1 MIKRFFILILSCAP
15 ALFSNGQQQFSDEQ
29 FFKNDFTAFIQPLPN
44 VTGWKDG
51 ANAILIKDKKSYLL
65 NVKTGKQTAYSESF
79 DLKKEFE
86 TQLRPLIKVIGK
98 DLYVERSGKDT
109 RLTSDTNTKNN
120 PTLSPDGKYVAFTK
134 KNDLFVIDLLTLA
147 EKRLTVDGSDVILNG
162 YASWVYMEEI
172 LGRASKYQAFWW
184 SPDSKTIAFFRF
196 DDSKVPV
203 FTITDANTREGYVE
217 TIRYPKVGDNNPEV
231 KVGFSDINSGKTTW
245 ADFDSK
251 KDQYFGPPLWKPDGA
266 LLVQWMN
273 RKQNNLKVFE
283 VSAINGSKKLFYE
296 ENSSTWIKLEE
307 KNRFTIYNKGKNIL
321 IMSNAD
327 GWNHLYRHDGNGKRL
342 NSVTRG
348 DMFVTT
354 IHGVDEKKQVVYF
367 SGRTKNNSTRT
378 QLFSAKLDGS
388 GLRQLTPGEY
398 NHYSI
403 SLSPDFSS
411 FASFHENSTTPKRLG
426 VATTGKK
433 LLTIADSRTSAFSE
447 SLPARTTIAR
457 VRSEDGKFEL
467 PVRIVWPVHMEE
479 GKKYP
484 VLFSIYGG
492 PERNDVM
499 DNFQLTGEQQWFAR
513 EGLIQ
518 VVADHRGSTHFGK
531 EGSDQLFH
539 KLGYW
544 EIKDYSAVV
553 KWLTDSAQADP
564 SRVGIRGFSYG
575 GYLSAYALTFGADVF
590 TVGMAGGSVTDWA
603 LYDTHYTE
611 RYMGTPADNPAGY
624 RESNVLTHTSRYK
637 GKLQIVHGI
646 IDENVHMQNSIQ
658 LISDLQEKKKDFEM
672 MIYSGARHGWGGNK
686 GAHFTNLKNN
696 FIYAYLLEK
705 PMPKKLLK

>member
-1 MIKRFFILILSCAP
+1 MIKRFFISFFVCALGLV
-15 ALFSNGQQQFSDEQ
+15 ATGQQKLSDEQ
-29 FFKNDFTAFIQPLPN
+29 FFKNDFSEFIQPLP
-44 VTGWKDG
+44 VISGWKDG
-51 ANAILIKDKKSYLL
+51 SNAILIKDKQTFLL
-65 NVKTGKQTAYSESF
+65 DAATGKEVAYNEPF
-79 DLKKEFE
+79 NPQKEYEALLKPSVRTKN
-86 TQLRPLIKVIGK
+86 K
-98 DLYVERSGKDT
+98 DLYVEIKGKER
-109 RLTSDTNTKNN
+109 RLTFDSTAEAN
-120 PTLSPDGKYVAFTK
+120 PTISPDGNFVAFTK
-134 KNDLFVIDLLTLA
+134 DNDLYVINLGTS
-147 EKRLTVDGSDVILNG
+147 EQKRLTVDGSDVILNG

-231 KVGFSDINSGKTTW
+231 KVGFADISSGKTTW

-251 KDQYFGPPLWKPDGA
+251 EDQYFGPPLWKPDGA

-354 IHGVDEKKQVVYF
+354 IHGVDEKRQVVYF

-378 QLFSAKLDGS
+378 QLFSVKLDGS

-411 FASFHENSTTPKRLG
+411 FTSLHENSTTPKRLG

-433 LLTIADSRTSAFSE
+433 LLTVADSRTSAFSE
-447 SLPARTTIAR
+447 SLPARTTITR

-467 PVRIVWPVHMEE
+467 PVR
-479 GKKYP
+479 
-484 VLFSIYGG
+484 
-492 PERNDVM
+492 
-499 DNFQLTGEQQWFAR
+499 
-513 EGLIQ
+513 
-518 VVADHRGSTHFGK
+518 
-531 EGSDQLFH
+531 
-539 KLGYW
+539 
-544 EIKDYSAVV
+544 
-553 KWLTDSAQADP
+553 
-564 SRVGIRGFSYG
+564 
-575 GYLSAYALTFGADVF
+575 
-590 TVGMAGGSVTDWA
+590 
-603 LYDTHYTE
+603 
-611 RYMGTPADNPAGY
+611 
-624 RESNVLTHTSRYK
+624 
-637 GKLQIVHGI
+637 
-646 IDENVHMQNSIQ
+646 
-658 LISDLQEKKKDFEM
+658 
-672 MIYSGARHGWGGNK
+672 
-686 GAHFTNLKNN
+686 
-696 FIYAYLLEK
+696 
-705 PMPKKLLK
+705 